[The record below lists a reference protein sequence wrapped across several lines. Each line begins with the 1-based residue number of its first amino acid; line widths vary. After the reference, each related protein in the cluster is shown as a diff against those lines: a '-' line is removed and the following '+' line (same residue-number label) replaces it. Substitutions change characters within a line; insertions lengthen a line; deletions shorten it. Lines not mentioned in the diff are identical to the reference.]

1 MKKHFKY
8 LAAAGLIAALFL
20 SAGCVDDA
28 KDKKPAPEPEKRV
41 ENVVVKPQ
49 DGKYYRYPDY
59 INDVTKTPK
68 MTPEIVKYIDDFA
81 STLKFH
87 PDSKGKFTN
96 TSLIKNPEELVIPFC
111 KIQKIGD
118 DVILVNIEGLNC
130 GCSK

>member
-8 LAAAGLIAALFL
+8 LATAGLIAALFL
-20 SAGCVDDA
+20 AAGCGDDA
-28 KDKKPAPEPEKRV
+28 KDKKPAPEPEKKV

-87 PDSKGKFTN
+87 PDSKGKFTISICLLLVQII
-96 TSLIKNPEELVIPFC
+96 TIRSSLKIPKVMKF
-111 KIQKIGD
+111 ISRRFTASI
-118 DVILVNIEGLNC
+118 
-130 GCSK
+130 